1 MPTDEADSESSP
13 EQACSLALR
22 IDVDLDYYLLNCSAA
37 ALTEQW
43 KGGTMRRELGVGK
56 PAPKLELPTETGEI
70 VSLESLHG
78 RAVLVSFLSHAA

>member
-1 MPTDEADSESSP
+1 
-13 EQACSLALR
+13 LALR
-22 IDVDLDYYLLNCSAA
+22 IDVDYCILNCSVT
-37 ALTEQW
+37 ALTQQW
-43 KGGTMRRELGVGK
+43 NEETMKRELGVGE